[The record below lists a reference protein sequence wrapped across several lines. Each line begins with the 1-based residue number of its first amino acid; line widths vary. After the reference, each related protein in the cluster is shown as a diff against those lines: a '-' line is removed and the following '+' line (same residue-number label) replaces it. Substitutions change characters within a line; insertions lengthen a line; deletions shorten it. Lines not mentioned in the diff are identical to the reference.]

1 MKTRLILALSA
12 FVLLLGFGFR
22 TSHSQADPEQ
32 KSSLWQEPQG
42 EAAEPGV
49 QSGQTQSGQVQSVW
63 RTVRDGKCTIA
74 VPGDWIVDEDMPDPT
89 KVHRSGTGPATEA
102 SIMELP
108 VGPDKPTFISLK
120 DHLLKDALRAKATH
134 LQMYHHTEDVRV
146 LENSPT
152 RFVLMTASP
161 DTGDGPGDA
170 DWIFLAAGDPICKG
184 RVYAGGAFANAGSE
198 MRAAAQQLRAV
209 AEKIVTTFAPPK

>member
-1 MKTRLILALSA
+1 MSRTGFLSATLILVSA
-12 FVLLLGFGFR
+12 CG
-22 TSHSQADPEQ
+22 A
-32 KSSLWQEPQG
+32 
-42 EAAEPGV
+42 
-49 QSGQTQSGQVQSVW
+49 QTQSSQTQSSQIQSSQIQSSQTQTGQIQSVW
-63 RTVRDGKCTIA
+63 KALRDGKCTIA

-89 KVHRSGTGPATEA
+89 KVHHSGIGPATEA

-120 DHLLKDALRAKATH
+120 DHLLKDALRAKAIH
-134 LQMYHHTEDVRV
+134 LQMYHHAEDVRV

-152 RFVLMTASP
+152 RFILMTVTP

-170 DWIFLAAGDPICKG
+170 DWLLLAAGDPICKG
-184 RVYAGGAFANAGSE
+184 RVYAGDAFANEGPE

-209 AEKIVTTFAPPK
+209 AEKIVTTFTSAK